1 MRYED
6 DILNNPLP
14 ISPQD
19 TQQLSI
25 VRQLLECRAKLKD
38 SEINN
43 RLLHELVFK
52 YSELENKLQNLN
64 RELTVK
70 QERIEQ
76 DLSAAARI
84 QRSLLPKRS
93 DSLEGLDVA
102 WKFKPCEKIGGDIF
116 NLIQL
121 DNEHWAIY
129 IIDVAGHGVPAAM
142 VAVSV
147 FQYLQPQSGNL
158 MMTQGEYLKTQRV
171 RQPAQVLEFLDKEF
185 TFEKFDNF
193 FTMNYVIINAKTG
206 RLTSSSAGHPPPII
220 VRKDGTLKLLK
231 KGGRPLGTID
241 LLLSDDEPI
250 VYEEEHEQLFPRD
263 KLIFYTDG
271 VNEYQNAKGQFY
283 GNDRFFSRLKE
294 LKDQP
299 VDGLVE
305 TVFKS
310 LMAFG
315 NNTEPKDDVSLLG
328 VELKDIVSQL

>member
-6 DILNNPLP
+6 DLLNYPQP
-14 ISPQD
+14 ISPRD
-19 TQQLSI
+19 TQQMSA
-25 VRQLLECRAKLKD
+25 VRQLLECRARLKD
-38 SEINN
+38 SKINN

-52 YSELENKLQNLN
+52 YSELEKKLQTLN

-70 QERIEQ
+70 QDRIEQ

-84 QRSLLPKRS
+84 QRSLLPKRL

-116 NLIQL
+116 NLIKL

-129 IIDVAGHGVPAAM
+129 MIDVAGHGVPAAM

-147 FQYLQPQSGNL
+147 FQYLQPQSDSL
-158 MMTQGEYLKTQRV
+158 MMSSDENLKTQRV
-171 RQPAQVLEFLDKEF
+171 KRPAQVLEFLDRVF
-185 TFEKFDNF
+185 TFERFDTF
-193 FTMNYVIINAKTG
+193 FTMNYVIINLKTG

-220 VRKDGTLKLLK
+220 LRKDGTLQLLR

-241 LLLSDDEPI
+241 MRFSDDEPI
-250 VYEEEHEQLFPRD
+250 IYEEEQEQLCPGD

-271 VNEYQNAKGQFY
+271 VNEYQNAKGEFY
-283 GNDRFFSRLKE
+283 GNDRFYSRLKE

-299 VDGLVE
+299 VDRVVE
-305 TVFKS
+305 SVFKS
-310 LMAFG
+310 LMVFG
-315 NNTEPKDDVSLLG
+315 KNTAPKDDVSLLG
-328 VELKDIVSQL
+328 MELKT

>member
-14 ISPQD
+14 ISSQD

-52 YSELENKLQNLN
+52 YSELEKKLQTLN

-84 QRSLLPKRS
+84 QRSLLPKRL

-121 DNEHWAIY
+121 DNDHWAIY
-129 IIDVAGHGVPAAM
+129 IIDVAGHGVSAAM
-142 VAVSV
+142 VAVTV
-147 FQYLQPQSGNL
+147 FQYLQPQGGNL
-158 MMTQGEYLKTQRV
+158 VIRPSEFLKTQKIQR
-171 RQPAQVLEFLDKEF
+171 PARVLEFLDREY
-185 TFEKFDNF
+185 TFERFNNF
-193 FTMNYVIINAKTG
+193 FTMNYVVVNTKTG
-206 RLTSSSAGHPPPII
+206 RLAASSAGHPPPII
-220 VRKDGTLKLLK
+220 LRKDGTLELLK
-231 KGGRPLGTID
+231 KGGRPIGTID
-241 LLLSDDEPI
+241 LRLSDDEPI
-250 VYEEEHEQLFPRD
+250 VFEEERAQIHPTD
-263 KLIFYTDG
+263 KLLLYTDG
-271 VNEYQNAKGQFY
+271 VYEYQNEQGEFY
-283 GNDRFFSRLKE
+283 GNERFVNIRLVFRFLKIVRDTSQKICYKKKHECFSSKITAIIH
-294 LKDQP
+294 P
-299 VDGLVE
+299 
-305 TVFKS
+305 
-310 LMAFG
+310 
-315 NNTEPKDDVSLLG
+315 
-328 VELKDIVSQL
+328 

>member
-43 RLLHELVFK
+43 QLLQELVFK
-52 YSELENKLQNLN
+52 YSELEKKLQTLN

-70 QERIEQ
+70 QDRIEQ
-76 DLSAAARI
+76 DLSAAAKI
-84 QRSLLPKRS
+84 QRSLLPERL
-93 DSLEGLDVA
+93 DSPEGLDVA

-116 NLIQL
+116 NLIKL

-129 IIDVAGHGVPAAM
+129 MIDVAGHGVPAAM

-147 FQYLQPQSGNL
+147 FQYLQPQSDSL
-158 MMTQGEYLKTQRV
+158 MMSSDENLKTQRV
-171 RQPAQVLEFLDKEF
+171 KRPAQVLEFLDRVF
-185 TFEKFDNF
+185 TFERFDTF
-193 FTMNYVIINAKTG
+193 FTMNYVIINLKTG

-220 VRKDGTLKLLK
+220 LRKDGTLQLLR

-241 LLLSDDEPI
+241 MRFSDDEPI
-250 VYEEEHEQLFPRD
+250 IYEEEQEQLCPGD

-271 VNEYQNAKGQFY
+271 VNEYQNAKGEFY
-283 GNDRFFSRLKE
+283 GNDRFYSRLKE

-299 VDGLVE
+299 VDRVVE
-305 TVFKS
+305 SVFKS
-310 LMAFG
+310 LMVFG
-315 NNTEPKDDVSLLG
+315 KNTAPKDDVSLLG
-328 VELKDIVSQL
+328 MELKT